1 MSHREL
7 PRSGRGCVSAVVLVP
22 LAALGG
28 VLALVLTFGVESED
42 PVEQGRRTDAPARP
56 TLVSLRT
63 TAPGVDDPAA
73 LIGEPPERRTAA
85 RSQAA
90 TPGASPPAGQ
100 VPPGPGVPEAPG
112 VPDLPGLPDVPFPT
126 LPSASSSVV
135 VVPTTSAQ
143 ATSSATT
150 PPPTSAPPTAQPP
163 ATSTPPTLQPT
174 TSSATATTP
183 QVTTVTPTTTA

>member
-63 TAPGVDDPAA
+63 TAPGADDPAA
-73 LIGEPPERRTAA
+73 LLGEPPERRTAQ
-85 RSQAA
+85 RSPAA
-90 TPGASPPAGQ
+90 TPGAPPAGE

-112 VPDLPGLPDVPFPT
+112 LPEAPHVPDLPLPT
-126 LPSASSSVV
+126 APSAPSSVV

-183 QVTTVTPTTTA
+183 QVTTATPTTTD